1 MLVPVKVKRTLSW
14 ACEAPASERTAA
26 TARKSALRPIF
37 IGSCSSDGEFPQ
49 LLVLVPGHDKLL
61 QDLDEEVERQSQQ
74 DDGEQRGKDA
84 GGVEL
89 SRRVGEQVT
98 QPWLAAISSPTIAP
112 ISA

>member
-14 ACEAPASERTAA
+14 ACDALASKRTAA

-49 LLVLVPGHDKLL
+49 LLVLVPGHDELL
-61 QDLDEEVERQSQQ
+61 QDLDEEVGHQGQQ

-84 GGVEL
+84 GA
-89 SRRVGEQVT
+89 RRTPTTRRRAGS
-98 QPWLAAISSPTIAP
+98 PW
-112 ISA
+112 